1 MTVRSQD
8 GQIILEGRCRVED
21 AEALLTAL
29 QQQPDGVVHL
39 DKAETIHSAVV
50 QVLLAA
56 KPRIAGASKH
66 DFLTKHGVLR
76 DAEGGPGSNEVPQEP
91 VSPTRRI

>member
-1 MTVRSQD
+1 MTVKSQD

-29 QQQPDGVVHL
+29 QQQPNGVVYL
-39 DKAETIHSAVV
+39 DMAETIHSAVV

-56 KPRIAGASKH
+56 KPRIEGTSKH
-66 DFLTKHGVLR
+66 EFLTRYGVLGN
-76 DAEGGPGSNEVPQEP
+76 AEEIAGSNGAPKGAE
-91 VSPTRRI
+91 

>member
-1 MTVRSQD
+1 MTVRSKD

-29 QQQPDGVVHL
+29 QHQRKGVVHL

-56 KPRIAGASKH
+56 RPRIEGVSKH
-66 DFLTKHGVLR
+66 HFLTIFGVLG
-76 DAEGGPGSNEVPQEP
+76 EVEEGPGSNGA
-91 VSPTRRI
+91 S